1 MYTDVAVHYLYL
13 AFYLESRECV
23 KPQNGQKTESAVLP
37 YSGNA
42 AVIYLYFK
50 LLEYAAGCAEAII
63 NRGSFRSSSESRL
76 QNIFVTG

>member
-1 MYTDVAVHYLYL
+1 MGRKLKAQLT
-13 AFYLESRECV
+13 
-23 KPQNGQKTESAVLP
+23 VLP

-76 QNIFVTG
+76 QNIFVTGWSFPFFHIQGWGYKQLT

>member
-1 MYTDVAVHYLYL
+1 MGRKLKVQLT
-13 AFYLESRECV
+13 
-23 KPQNGQKTESAVLP
+23 VLP

-76 QNIFVTG
+76 QNIFVTGWSFPFFPYPRLRV

>member
-1 MYTDVAVHYLYL
+1 MGRKLKAQLT
-13 AFYLESRECV
+13 
-23 KPQNGQKTESAVLP
+23 VLP

-76 QNIFVTG
+76 QNIFVTGCSFPFFPYPRLRV

>member
-1 MYTDVAVHYLYL
+1 MGRKLKAQLT
-13 AFYLESRECV
+13 
-23 KPQNGQKTESAVLP
+23 VLP

-76 QNIFVTG
+76 QNIFVTGWSFPFFPYPRLRV